1 MAWLLSLNPHHTHT
15 HDPFNQTIF
24 KTNFCYRFYFYFFP
38 EPRLDKSPFGNGF
51 GPGPGGAPG
60 LNPMAAQFMALNH
73 PAHAAFLSQTGAMGA
88 AGAAAGLIPGLP
100 GANSSPGSQQQ
111 QAAAAAAAAAAQFMK
126 GPGLT
131 SLEALQR

>member
-1 MAWLLSLNPHHTHT
+1 MAWLLSILITHT

-24 KTNFCYRFYFYFFP
+24 KTNFCFIFFP
-38 EPRLDKSPFGNGF
+38 EPRLDKSPFGNSF
-51 GPGPGGAPG
+51 GPGPGGAPAG

-100 GANSSPGSQQQ
+100 GANTTAAGSQQQ